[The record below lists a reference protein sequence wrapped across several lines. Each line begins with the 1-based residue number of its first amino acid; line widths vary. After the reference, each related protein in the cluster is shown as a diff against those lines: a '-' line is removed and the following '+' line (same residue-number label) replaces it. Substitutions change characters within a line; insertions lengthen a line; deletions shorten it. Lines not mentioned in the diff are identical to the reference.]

1 MKITVYY
8 EDKRHPTVLD
18 VPDEDCEIWVETDYQ
33 KRLAAVED
41 KSSVARRTPQQ
52 IMDEECN
59 KPTFNSHQ
67 RETRRHV
74 SLDALD
80 VDDNYI
86 PGAEDVMPDFSDE
99 EYADLYDAIRKLKP
113 QQQKLLKKVFWEEMK
128 QIEIAR
134 SEGVYWTAIQNRL
147 VRIYARLKKLL
158 EE

>member
-1 MKITVYY
+1 MGCHKFTALL
-8 EDKRHPTVLD
+8 TASVLLH
-18 VPDEDCEIWVETDYQ
+18 
-33 KRLAAVED
+33 RGGFLFL
-41 KSSVARRTPQQ
+41 R
-52 IMDEECN
+52 CN

-80 VDDNYI
+80 ADDNYI
-86 PGAEDVMPDFSDE
+86 PGAEDVIPGFSEE
-99 EYADLYDAIRKLKP
+99 EYADLYAAIRKLKP

-134 SEGVYWTAIQNRL
+134 AEGVYWTAIQNRL